1 MAASLQDTSGA
12 PLDVAIVGF
21 GPVGASLAALLGRRG
36 HRVAVFDKSEQVYP
50 LPRAFAL
57 DHEAMRTFQQIG
69 IAGALA
75 AHMTPYRPTLYQG
88 CDGEPIQHFD
98 MGPSPYPLA
107 WAPSYT
113 FNQPALEA
121 ALRQAVAAL
130 PSVRVHLGH
139 EVTAVAPDDDGGAAT
154 LTVRTPGGDSTRVR
168 ARYVV
173 ACDGGTSP
181 VRKQLGLRLKS
192 LDFDEPWIVVDMHV
206 HESKLASLPATNI
219 QYCNPSRPCTYV
231 VGPGTHRRWEFLLMP
246 DEAEQREMPH
256 DAIWQLLAPWLSP
269 DDARIWRAATYRF
282 HAVVLTQ
289 WRQGPVLLAG
299 DSAHQMPP
307 FLAQGMCQGLR
318 DALNLA
324 WKLDAVLAGHAGD
337 SLLDSYGAERGPQ
350 VEEVTA
356 TVKRLGQIICERDPA
371 RAAQRDRELRAQQGG
386 QVKVQL
392 RQSLLPG
399 IRHGLIDSGVAP
411 EGTPFPQ
418 PIAQPIAQVQGTGA
432 AGGAQMLDDL
442 VPPGF
447 LLVLREAPSAERLR
461 PWLQPLAALRAH
473 AVCIGA
479 PSGAAAAG
487 VLALT
492 EAHGL
497 LAQWFE
503 RHGCRA
509 ALVRPDH
516 VVYGLAADDDAVL
529 ALLQRACAR
538 LDVPA
543 SADLPLPHAAR
554 PLE

>member
-1 MAASLQDTSGA
+1 MSSSLHDTF
-12 PLDVAIVGF
+12 DVAIVGF
-21 GPVGASLAALLGRRG
+21 GPVGASLAALLGQRG
-36 HRVAVFDKSEQVYP
+36 RRVAVFDKSEQVYP

-69 IAGALA
+69 IAHALA

-88 CDGEPIQHFD
+88 CDGQPIQHFD
-98 MGPSPYPLA
+98 MGPAPWPLA

-139 EVTAVAPDDDGGAAT
+139 EVTQVQEDGGGAA
-154 LTVRTPGGDSTRVR
+154 LTVRAPSGETTQVR

-173 ACDGGTSP
+173 ACDGGASP
-181 VRKQLGLRLKS
+181 IRKQLGLRLKS

-206 HESKLASLPATNI
+206 HESRLASLPATNI
-219 QYCNPSRPCTYV
+219 QYCDPARPCTYV

-256 DAIWQLLAPWLSP
+256 DAIWKLLAPWLAP
-269 DDARIWRAATYRF
+269 GEARIWRAATYRF
-282 HAVVLTQ
+282 HAVVLAQ

-324 WKLDAVLAGHAGD
+324 WKLDTVLDGRASD
-337 SLLDSYGAERGPQ
+337 NLLDSYGAERAPQ

-371 RAAQRDRELRAQQGG
+371 RAARRDHELRAQQGH

-399 IRHGLIDSGVAP
+399 IRHGLIDSGAAP
-411 EGTPFPQ
+411 EGSPFPQ
-418 PIAQPIAQVQGTGA
+418 PVVRPAVPGA
-432 AGGAQMLDDL
+432 AGDARMMDDL

-447 LLVLREAPSAERLR
+447 LLVLRDTPPADRLR
-461 PWLQPLAALRAH
+461 QWSSPLSALRAQ
-473 AVCIGA
+473 AVCIGDE
-479 PSGAAAAG
+479 AAAAG
-487 VLALT
+487 VIAFT
-492 EAHGL
+492 EADGL

-503 RHGCRA
+503 RHRCRA

-516 VVYGLAADDDAVL
+516 VVYGVAANDADVH

-538 LDVPA
+538 LGV
-543 SADLPLPHAAR
+543 AAA
-554 PLE
+554 

>member
-1 MAASLQDTSGA
+1 MPPSLND

-21 GPVGASLAALLGRRG
+21 GPVGASLAALLGQRG
-36 HRVAVFDKSEQVYP
+36 RRVAVFDKSDQIYP

-121 ALRQAVAAL
+121 ALREAVAAL
-130 PSVRVHLGH
+130 PSVQVDLGH
-139 EVTAVAPDDDGGAAT
+139 EVTDVEERSPEACDGAV
-154 LTVRTPGGDSTRVR
+154 LTVRTPQGEVSQLR

-181 VRKQLGLRLKS
+181 MRKRLGLRLKS

-206 HESKLASLPATNI
+206 HESKLADLPATNI
-219 QYCNPSRPCTYV
+219 QYCHPSRPCTYV

-256 DAIWQLLAPWLSP
+256 DAIWKLLAPWLAP
-269 DDARIWRAATYRF
+269 TEARIWRAATYRF
-282 HAVVLTQ
+282 HAVVLEQ
-289 WRQGPVLLAG
+289 WRKGSVLLAG

-324 WKLDAVLAGHAGD
+324 WKLDAVLDGRASDG
-337 SLLDSYGAERGPQ
+337 LLDSYGTERGPQ

-356 TVKRLGQIICERDPA
+356 TVKRLGQIICERDPV
-371 RAAQRDRELRAQQGG
+371 RAAQRDRELRAQQGN
-386 QVKVQL
+386 QVRVQL

-399 IRHGLIDSGVAP
+399 IRHGLIDSGQAP

-418 PIAQPIAQVQGTGA
+418 PIVRVAGA
-432 AGGAQMLDDL
+432 DTAGDAQMMDDL

-447 LLVLREAPSAERLR
+447 LLVLREAPATAQLAQWQEA
-461 PWLQPLAALRAH
+461 LAALQAQVV
-473 AVCIGA
+473 VCTGDESPTPGA
-479 PSGAAAAG
+479 
-487 VLALT
+487 LALV
-492 EAHGL
+492 EADGF
-497 LAQWFE
+497 LAQWFG
-503 RHGCRA
+503 RHGCGA

-516 VVYGLAADDDAVL
+516 VVYGVAKDIGEIGT
-529 ALLQRACAR
+529 LLHRACAR
-538 LDVPA
+538 LGMA
-543 SADLPLPHAAR
+543 SD
-554 PLE
+554 